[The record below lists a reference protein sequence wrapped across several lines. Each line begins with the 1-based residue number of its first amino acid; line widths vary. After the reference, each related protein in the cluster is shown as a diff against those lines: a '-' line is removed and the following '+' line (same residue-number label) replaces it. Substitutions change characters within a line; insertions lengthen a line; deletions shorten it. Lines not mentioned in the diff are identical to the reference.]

1 MDYIM
6 SEISALVPY
15 ACHKSVLGRFVTE
28 AAPDKKELFPR
39 TDFQRDRDRIIHSS
53 AFLRLR
59 NKTQV
64 FVYHEGD
71 SFRTRLTH
79 SLEVAQIA
87 RTIARALSLN
97 EDIAEAVALAHD
109 LGHPPFG
116 HAGEQ
121 AMNKVMA
128 PFGGFDHNEQSVRVL
143 TLLEEK
149 YADFDGLNLTGETLE
164 GVVKHNGPLINK
176 SDKHAELRPTI
187 ASLNS
192 KWDLKLDLYAP
203 AEAQV
208 ANMSDD
214 IAYLAHDFNDGLRA
228 GLLQLHQLAGLPVVG
243 DILGELHNR
252 YPNCAQTRLVHEL
265 SRRLIS
271 HFVQDILN
279 ESVSVLTALNPQS
292 VDDIRS
298 AGRAV
303 ICHSAAAA
311 DALSQLRAFLFKN
324 SWRHFKVN
332 RMTSKSKHLLTELFE
347 RLLEEPNLLPT
358 EWQTALENKGQVQQA
373 RIIADYVASMTD
385 RYALLEYERIFEP
398 GPILL

>member
-6 SEISALVPY
+6 PEISALVPY
-15 ACHKSVLGRFVTE
+15 ACHKSDLGRFVIE

-121 AMNKVMA
+121 AMNKVMM

-164 GVVKHNGPLINK
+164 GVVKHNGPLVNK

-228 GLLQLHQLAGLPVVG
+228 GLLQLHQLEGLPVVG
-243 DILGELHNR
+243 DILSELHNR

-311 DALSQLRAFLFKN
+311 DALSQLRAFLFKY

-358 EWQTALENKGQVQQA
+358 EWQTALENKRQVQQA

-398 GPILL
+398 GPILS

>member
-6 SEISALVPY
+6 PEISALVPY
-15 ACHKSVLGRFVTE
+15 ACHKSDLGRFVTE
-28 AAPDKKELFPR
+28 AAPGKKELFPR

-121 AMNKVMA
+121 AMNKVMV

-187 ASLNS
+187 ATLNS

-228 GLLQLHQLAGLPVVG
+228 GLLQLHQLEGLPVVG
-243 DILGELHNR
+243 DILSELHNR

-279 ESVSVLTALNPQS
+279 ESVSVLTVLNPQS

-303 ICHSAAAA
+303 ICHSTAAA
-311 DALSQLRAFLFKN
+311 DALSQLRAFLFKY

-358 EWQTALENKGQVQQA
+358 EWQTALENKGEVQQA

-398 GPILL
+398 GPILS